1 MTLHIIKSGQAS
13 AIQQVER
20 IYQDNDQ
27 VLLIEDGCYLYTLA
41 QQKFDTVAA
50 LTDHLKMRGLLT
62 KAELLG
68 IELISFKE
76 WALLTRSH
84 PQSTT
89 W

>member
-13 AIQQVER
+13 AIEQVER
-20 IYQDNDQ
+20 IYQDQDQ

-41 QQKFDTVAA
+41 KQKFETVVA
-50 LTDHLKMRGLLT
+50 LSDHINMRGLAA
-62 KAELLG
+62 KSEKLG
-68 IELISFKE
+68 IQLINFKE
-76 WALLTRSH
+76 WALLTRKH

>member
-20 IYQDNDQ
+20 IFQDNDQ

-41 QQKFDTVAA
+41 KQKFDSVAA
-50 LTDHLKMRGLLT
+50 LSDHMAMRGLAI
-62 KAELLG
+62 KADNLAVK
-68 IELISFKE
+68 LISFKE
-76 WALLTRSH
+76 WALLTRNH
-84 PQSTT
+84 TQSTT

>member
-41 QQKFDTVAA
+41 KQNFNNVAA
-50 LTDHLKMRGLLT
+50 LSDHLKMRGLSA
-62 KAELLG
+62 KADSLG
-68 IELISFKE
+68 IKLISFKE

>member
-41 QQKFDTVAA
+41 KQKFDSVAA
-50 LTDHLKMRGLLT
+50 LSDHMKMRGLT
-62 KAELLG
+62 AKADNLAVK
-68 IELISFKE
+68 LISFKE
-76 WALLTRSH
+76 WALLTRDH

>member
-20 IYQDNDQ
+20 IYQEDDQ

-41 QQKFDTVAA
+41 KQKFTKLAA
-50 LTDHLKMRGLLT
+50 LSDHMKMRGLLS
-62 KAELLG
+62 KANSLE